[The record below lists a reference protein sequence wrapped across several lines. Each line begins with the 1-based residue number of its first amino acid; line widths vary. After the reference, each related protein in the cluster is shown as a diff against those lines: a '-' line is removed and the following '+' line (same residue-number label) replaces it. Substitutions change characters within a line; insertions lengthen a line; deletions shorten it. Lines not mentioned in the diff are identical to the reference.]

1 MNRFFADNL
10 NGPQV
15 PLTDDEAHHATHVL
29 RLGAGAEVELFDG
42 SGRTARGRIIRAGRS
57 KALVQIEH
65 VNPAAPRP
73 QPIIHLAFAV
83 PKGKRLDWL
92 LEKATELAAAS
103 LQPVRFQRSV
113 AGGGLDGAGRR
124 RWLAHCIAAAK
135 QSGLNFLPEIRQPA
149 GLNEFLAEKPA
160 EESTIL
166 LLGDVGEDAMPILWA
181 LRGAE
186 KSAIRNPCL
195 PPAPA
200 CLDPQGGRGRQAKSE
215 IVVLVGPEGGLTD
228 SERRAAL
235 AAGFMPVRIGTT
247 TLRTETAA
255 VSLLAAAAALLGQAE
270 GRCATSTEK
279 S

>member
-42 SGRTARGRIIRAGRS
+42 SGRTARGRIIQAGRS

-65 VNPAAPRP
+65 VNPAAARP

-135 QSGLNFLPEIRQPA
+135 QSGLNFLPEVRQPA

-160 EESTIL
+160 KESSIL

-195 PPAPA
+195 PPA
-200 CLDPQGGRGRQAKSE
+200 GRQAKSE

-228 SERRAAL
+228 SERRDAL

-255 VSLLAAAAALLGQAE
+255 VSLLAATAALLGQGE